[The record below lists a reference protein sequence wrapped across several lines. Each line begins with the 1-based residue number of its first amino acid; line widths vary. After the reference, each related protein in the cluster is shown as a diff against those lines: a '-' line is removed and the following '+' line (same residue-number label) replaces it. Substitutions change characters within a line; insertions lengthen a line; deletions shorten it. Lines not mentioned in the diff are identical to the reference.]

1 MEQKLPLISVI
12 IPVYNVEKYLKKCI
26 DSVINQTYTN
36 LEIILVSDTSPDN
49 CEKICDDYAE
59 KDSRIKVI
67 HKEKNGLSAARNAG
81 IDIASGKYI
90 GFVDSDDYIA
100 LDMYELLYK
109 NILKENADISA
120 CGFYDC
126 FINRIPK
133 KNKPQYIVVE
143 KEKAIHEALVGD
155 VRVNAWNKLYKSEI
169 FDDIRYPVGKIAE
182 DAFIIIDILMKC
194 RKVVYTSEQ
203 KYYYC
208 RRENSL
214 SAAASPAG
222 SFGNIEAY
230 RKNYDKINLNFPNLR
245 AEALSAKCVAYFST
259 LDKIINF
266 NDKNLY
272 IKEEKEITDFLR
284 KNSFFLIFKAPVSL
298 KRKVATLALLMGKPV
313 YKIVIKF
320 KKYK

>member
-1 MEQKLPLISVI
+1 MEQNLPLISVI
-12 IPVYNVEKYLKKCI
+12 IPVYNVEKYLRKCI
-26 DSVINQTYTN
+26 DSVINQTYKN
-36 LEIILVSDTSPDN
+36 IEIILVSDTSPDN
-49 CEKICDDYAE
+49 CEKICDDYAA
-59 KDSRIKVI
+59 DDLRIKVI

-100 LDMYELLYK
+100 ADMYELLYK
-109 NILKENADISA
+109 NIIKEDADMSA

-126 FINRIPK
+126 FEGEIPK
-133 KNKPQYIVVE
+133 KNKPKYLVADREEAV
-143 KEKAIHEALVGD
+143 HEALVGD
-155 VRVNAWNKLYKSEI
+155 IRVNAWNKLYKSEI

-194 RKVVYTSEQ
+194 QKVVYTSEQ

-208 RRENSL
+208 RREGSL
-214 SAAASPAG
+214 SAAASPLG
-222 SFGNIEAY
+222 SFDNIEAY
-230 RKNYDKINLNFPNLR
+230 QKNYDKIMLNFPNLR
-245 AEALSAKCVAYFST
+245 AEALSAKCIAYFST

-266 NDKNLY
+266 DDENLY
-272 IKEEKEITDFLR
+272 IKKEKEITDFLK

-298 KRKVATLALLMGKPV
+298 KRKAAALALLIGKPV
-313 YKIVIKF
+313 YKKVIKF

>member
-120 CGFYDC
+120 CG
-126 FINRIPK
+126 
-133 KNKPQYIVVE
+133 
-143 KEKAIHEALVGD
+143 
-155 VRVNAWNKLYKSEI
+155 
-169 FDDIRYPVGKIAE
+169 
-182 DAFIIIDILMKC
+182 
-194 RKVVYTSEQ
+194 
-203 KYYYC
+203 
-208 RRENSL
+208 
-214 SAAASPAG
+214 
-222 SFGNIEAY
+222 
-230 RKNYDKINLNFPNLR
+230 
-245 AEALSAKCVAYFST
+245 
-259 LDKIINF
+259 
-266 NDKNLY
+266 
-272 IKEEKEITDFLR
+272 
-284 KNSFFLIFKAPVSL
+284 L
-298 KRKVATLALLMGKPV
+298 KRTSLN
-313 YKIVIKF
+313 I
-320 KKYK
+320 